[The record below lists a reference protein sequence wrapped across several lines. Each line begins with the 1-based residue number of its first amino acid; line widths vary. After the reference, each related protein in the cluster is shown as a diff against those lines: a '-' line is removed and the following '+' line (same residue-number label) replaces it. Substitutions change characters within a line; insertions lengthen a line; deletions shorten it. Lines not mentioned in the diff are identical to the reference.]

1 MIVPLSFLQSTV
13 LIIIVSIFFLYR
25 YTKSSKIHR
34 LGILPELLLNLH
46 HLHDK
51 LSEILERNKGSVLIR
66 GAWLA
71 QKDVLLTSDP
81 ANVHYIMST
90 NFLKYPKGED
100 WRKRFD
106 IFGNDG
112 IFNSDF
118 EEWKQH
124 RKVARAL
131 FSHQKFQQHVAKII
145 PEITE
150 KRLMPV
156 LEHVAKQ
163 DELVDLQDLLNRHTF
178 DFACMITTGNNPNF
192 LSIGLPEIPFLK
204 AIEDACEAIF
214 FRHLVPESLWKLQS
228 WLGTGKE
235 RKLSEG
241 WKIIDRFWEEQIST
255 KQAKKIETKEEDE
268 EGFNLLDCYLTGNE
282 VAGPKPSENI
292 IRDNTIGLILAA
304 EGTSSI
310 TLSWFFWILSN
321 NPFIEAKIREE
332 LRANLPQSK
341 SKSAQIFHL
350 DDLNKLVYLHAA
362 LCETLRLYPPI
373 PFQMRA
379 CQQSD
384 DILPSGHQINQKTNV
399 LISMYAMGRMAS
411 IWGEDCQEFKPE
423 RWITEGGIKHEPAHK
438 FFAFNAGP
446 RLCLG
451 KDIAFDLMKIIAANI
466 IHNYDV
472 QVMEKETVCPNNI
485 SISFHIKHGLLVRI
499 KNKKARI

>member
-1 MIVPLSFLQSTV
+1 MIIPLSFLQSIT
-13 LIIIVSIFFLYR
+13 LAIIVSIFFLYR
-25 YTKSSKIHR
+25 YTKSTKIHW
-34 LGILPELLLNLH
+34 LVVLPELLLNFH

-51 LSEILERNKGSVLIR
+51 ISEILERNKGSVLIR

-71 QKDVLLTSDP
+71 QNDVLLTSDP

-90 NFLKYPKGED
+90 NFSNFPKGEN
-100 WRKRFD
+100 WKKRFHF
-106 IFGNDG
+106 FGNDG

-118 EEWKQH
+118 DVWKQN
-124 RKVARAL
+124 RKIARAF
-131 FSHQKFQQHVAKII
+131 FSHQKFQQYVAKII

-163 DELVDLQDLLNRHTF
+163 DELVELQDLMNRYTF
-178 DFACMITTGNNPNF
+178 DFACMITTGNDPHF

-204 AIEDACEAIF
+204 AKEDAFEAIF

-228 WLGTGKE
+228 WLGIGKE

-241 WKIIDRFWEEQIST
+241 CKIIDGFWEEQIST

-268 EGFNLLDCYLTGNE
+268 ESFNLLDCYLRGSEVTG
-282 VAGPKPSENI
+282 PTPSENI
-292 IRDNTIGLILAA
+292 MRDNTLGLILAA

-310 TLSWFFWILSN
+310 TLSWLFWILSK
-321 NPFIEAKIREE
+321 NPFIDAKIREE
-332 LRANLPQSK
+332 LRANLPQSGYK
-341 SKSAQIFHL
+341 NTQIFHL

-379 CQQSD
+379 CLQSD
-384 DILPSGHQINQKTNV
+384 DILPSGHQINQKTSV

-423 RWITEGGIKHEPAHK
+423 RWITEEGGIKHEPAHK

-472 QVMEKETVCPNNI
+472 QVMEKETVCPNNL
-485 SISFHIKHGLLVRI
+485 SISLHIKHGLLVRI
-499 KNKKARI
+499 KKKKA